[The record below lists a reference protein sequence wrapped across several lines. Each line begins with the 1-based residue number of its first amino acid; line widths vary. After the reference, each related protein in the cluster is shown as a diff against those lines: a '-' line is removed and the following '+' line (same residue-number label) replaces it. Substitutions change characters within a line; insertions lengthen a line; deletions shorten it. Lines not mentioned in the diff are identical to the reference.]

1 MTVRYYLST
10 DPGAP
15 TLNGVAA
22 SEIAVLKACLVTGYG
37 TQIAAGWTEEFSSA
51 NKSVLRAAAGNRH
64 FFRIEDSF
72 GQYASLK
79 GYLAMTGV
87 DTGTDPFPGSTTYQ
101 YHRKSSVADASSR
114 AWMVVAN
121 EKAVYM
127 ISQNDLSAN
136 WDNAQLV
143 AFGEF
148 RKARASWP
156 ALNSFVWGA
165 SVTTGG
171 TDCVGVVDVFNA
183 TTVTS
188 GFATSMNINGGVAA
202 TTSRRRT
209 PVNTAIFEGGTRGS
223 TMSSHTAAP
232 IPALLTGQLLTSE
245 IGAYSTLN
253 GQGESCNY
261 LGTLPGV
268 REFLHSKPVPNMDTI
283 AGAGDMAGKTF
294 VAVNCGAGA
303 SQVLLEISDTWEP

>member
-15 TLNGVAA
+15 TLNGTAG
-22 SEIAVLKACLVTGYG
+22 SEITVLKACLVTGYG
-37 TQIAAGWTEEFSSA
+37 TQIAAGWAEEFSAA
-51 NKSVLRAAAGNRH
+51 NKSVFRAAVGNRH
-64 FFRIEDSF
+64 FFRVEDSF

-79 GYLAMTGV
+79 GYIAMTGV
-87 DTGTDPFPGSTTYQ
+87 DTGTDPFPSGATLF
-101 YHRKSSVADASSR
+101 YHRKSSVADASAR

-121 EKAVYM
+121 EKTVYM

-156 ALNSFVWGA
+156 ALNSFVWGG
-165 SVTTGG
+165 SVTTGSA
-171 TDCVGVVDVFNA
+171 DCAGIVDMFNFS
-183 TTVTS
+183 TVSS

-209 PVNTAIFEGGTRGS
+209 PLNTAIFEGSTRGA
-223 TMSSHTAAP
+223 TMSSHTTAP
-232 IPALLTGQLLTSE
+232 VPSLLTSQLLTSE

-253 GQGESCNY
+253 GQGESYNY
-261 LGTLPGV
+261 LGTFPAV
-268 REFLHSKPVPNMDTI
+268 REFLHSKPLPNMDTI
-283 AGAGDMAGKTF
+283 AGSGDLAGKTF